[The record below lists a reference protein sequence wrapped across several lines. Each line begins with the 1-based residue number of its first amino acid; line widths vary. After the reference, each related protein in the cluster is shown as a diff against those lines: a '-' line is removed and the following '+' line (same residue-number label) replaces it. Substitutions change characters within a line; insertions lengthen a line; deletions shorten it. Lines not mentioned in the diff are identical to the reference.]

1 MSTEIDRATF
11 ISSGRPSTQY
21 TTKRAVKPI
30 FNKMME
36 APDNIVPHE
45 ITEEYVLSSY
55 TRGTLFLK
63 ENYSYIFT
71 RSSDVL
77 SKYTIGTWSKKIKP
91 SEVRKNGTEQDKQRL
106 SEPTAY
112 NKKRK
117 QKDRTQPTVRSDRR
131 FINKVTTKVV
141 HRKVQQQPQESEV
154 V

>member
-1 MSTEIDRATF
+1 MWLCGQTF
-11 ISSGRPSTQY
+11 IAGGSVWQLKPFRKIKGIDL
-21 TTKRAVKPI
+21 RADTRSVFDLEWKPI

-91 SEVRKNGTEQDKQRL
+91 SEVRRMVQNKTSNDCLSRL
-106 SEPTAY
+106 LTTRKE
-112 NKKRK
+112 NKRIGRN
-117 QKDRTQPTVRSDRR
+117 QL
-131 FINKVTTKVV
+131 
-141 HRKVQQQPQESEV
+141 
-154 V
+154 

>member
-11 ISSGRPSTQY
+11 ITSGRPSTQY
-21 TTKRAVKPI
+21 TTKRAVKTI

-77 SKYTIGTWSKKIKP
+77 SKYTIGTWSKKL
-91 SEVRKNGTEQDKQRL
+91 SQVRCGRMVQNKTSNDCLSRL
-106 SEPTAY
+106 LTTRKE
-112 NKKRK
+112 NKRIGRN
-117 QKDRTQPTVRSDRR
+117 QL
-131 FINKVTTKVV
+131 
-141 HRKVQQQPQESEV
+141 
-154 V
+154 